1 MRTANQIRSEFIDF
15 FKGKDHEFVPSSPI
29 VPVGDETLLFA
40 NAGMNQFKDIFLGL
54 APAQYRRVAN
64 SQKCLRVSGK
74 HNDLEEVGKDTYH
87 HTFFEMLGNW
97 SFDDYFKA
105 ESIEWAWELLTK
117 VWGIEPGRLWATVF
131 AGDEADGLPE
141 DKEAASL
148 WPKVTPLPAEK
159 VLACGKKDNFWEMGE
174 TGPCGPCSE
183 IHIDLGTDRCDMKN
197 VPGHQCRVN
206 GGCARFIELWNL
218 VFIQFNRQP
227 DGKLLPLAAR
237 YVDTGAGLER
247 IVAVLQNK
255 ASNYDTDLF
264 MPIIERTSDMTG
276 HKYTSRLGNKT
287 DNAFRVIADHIRA
300 LVFAI
305 TDGATPS
312 NEGRGYVIRRILRR
326 ASRSGR
332 ELGMHEPFIYKL
344 VPVVVDCLGEA
355 FGEIRERADYV
366 STVIEAEEAG
376 FGRTLDRG
384 IEIFAGAAER
394 AQKSKDKVITGDDAF
409 QLYDTYGFPLD
420 LTQLMAAERGLKV
433 DTAKFS
439 ELMEQ
444 QRERARAAIAKDSF
458 SITDKVS
465 GQVLPETEDLQKY
478 HTDQCDAVIVG
489 LIDSDGFKDKGRI
502 EAGAQVGIVLDKTC
516 FYAEAGGQVGD
527 CGVIQSRSMGVP
539 PMSSTAVPAVNTTDT
554 PSNSLGTDLPVK
566 QLPIT
571 KRHGAKLPHWTQL
584 GATYAVT
591 FRLADS
597 LPVTV
602 AESWRREREEIE
614 QRAKAQNR
622 SLTSQELVEL
632 QRLYST
638 KIDSILNNGQGA
650 CYMKDERVARI
661 VQDALQHFHADHYEL
676 IAWAIMPNHVHVVVR
691 PLGTHELP
699 EILHSWKSFT
709 AKQAN
714 KVLERSGPFWQDEYY
729 DHLIR
734 DEEDLHHA
742 IKYVISNPRCSG
754 LCDWPW
760 VGMQETTHGQDAP
773 DTHGR
778 DAHATSPDTH
788 GRDAHATS
796 PDTHGRDAHATFVVE
811 KTIKIANCIVHQGK
825 VAEGAFDVGDKVHA
839 VVSKDRNSVK
849 KNHTATHVLQWALQQ
864 VLGKS
869 VAQQGSYVGPDY
881 LRFDFT
887 YPKAPSSEQLKRAE
901 ELVREKIAADLPVT
915 WTVMAK
921 DEAQKLGAM
930 ALFGE
935 KYGQEVRVVALGA
948 GDKDEISEAFS
959 REFCGGTHVDR
970 LGVIGGFKI
979 IKEESISAGVRRIT
993 ALTGAGLTAY
1003 LEKAGDIVDE
1013 LSAMLKIP
1021 SESLVERV
1029 GQLLKD
1035 NKKLTKDLKAAV
1047 RQSGS
1052 DSMAEARKLLEK
1064 SEKIGDASI
1073 IIGRLSTTSIEQA
1086 REAVDMLKKK
1096 AKSAAIVLGFDDDG
1110 RATLLAGVTDDL
1122 VAKGLKAGDIVREIA
1137 PIVDGGGGGRPQM
1150 AQAGGKNPT
1159 KIDDALAKAG
1169 EIIKQKLN
1177 G

>member
-1 MRTANQIRSEFIDF
+1 MKTAKQIRYEFVDF
-15 FKGKDHEFVPSSPI
+15 FKGKDHEIVPSSPI
-29 VPVGDETLLFA
+29 VPIGDETLLFA
-40 NAGMNQFKDIFLGL
+40 NAGMNQFKDIFIGL
-54 APAQYRRVAN
+54 APAQYPRVAN

-105 ESIEWAWELLTK
+105 ETIEWAWELFTK
-117 VWGIEPGRLWATVF
+117 VWGIDPDRLWATVF
-131 AGDEADGLPE
+131 AGDQADGLPK
-141 DKEAASL
+141 DDEAANL
-148 WPKVTPLPAEK
+148 WPKVTQIPAEK

-183 IHIDLGTDRCDMKN
+183 IHIDLGPDRCDMKN
-197 VPGHQCRVN
+197 VPNHECRVN

-227 DGKLLPLAAR
+227 GGKLVPLPAK
-237 YVDTGAGLER
+237 YVDTGAGMER
-247 IVAVLQNK
+247 IVAVMQNK

-264 MPIIERTSDMTG
+264 MPIIERTGQITG
-276 HKYTSRLGNKT
+276 HKYTSKLGNKT

-326 ASRSGR
+326 ASRFGR

-355 FGEIRERADYV
+355 FGEIGERADYV
-366 STVIEAEEAG
+366 STVIESEEAG

-394 AQKSKDKVITGDDAF
+394 AQKSKDKVIHGEDAF

-420 LTQLMAAERGLKV
+420 LTQLMAQERSLKV

-444 QRERARAAIAKDSF
+444 QRQRARAAITKDSL

-465 GQVLPETEDLQKY
+465 VQILPETEDLHKY
-478 HTDQCDAVIVG
+478 HADRCEAVIAG
-489 LIDSDGFKDKGRI
+489 FIDSDGFKNKGRI
-502 EAGAQVGIVLDKTC
+502 DAGAQVGIVLDKTC

-527 CGVIQSRSMGVP
+527 CGVIKSG
-539 PMSSTAVPAVNTTDT
+539 
-554 PSNSLGTDLPVK
+554 
-566 QLPIT
+566 
-571 KRHGAKLPHWTQL
+571 
-584 GATYAVT
+584 
-591 FRLADS
+591 
-597 LPVTV
+597 
-602 AESWRREREEIE
+602 
-614 QRAKAQNR
+614 KAR
-622 SLTSQELVEL
+622 F
-632 QRLYST
+632 
-638 KIDSILNNGQGA
+638 I
-650 CYMKDERVARI
+650 
-661 VQDALQHFHADHYEL
+661 
-676 IAWAIMPNHVHVVVR
+676 
-691 PLGTHELP
+691 
-699 EILHSWKSFT
+699 
-709 AKQAN
+709 
-714 KVLERSGPFWQDEYY
+714 
-729 DHLIR
+729 
-734 DEEDLHHA
+734 
-742 IKYVISNPRCSG
+742 
-754 LCDWPW
+754 
-760 VGMQETTHGQDAP
+760 
-773 DTHGR
+773 
-778 DAHATSPDTH
+778 
-788 GRDAHATS
+788 
-796 PDTHGRDAHATFVVE
+796 VE

-825 VAEGAFDVGDKVHA
+825 VAEGAFDIGDNVHSI
-839 VVSKDRNSVK
+839 VSEDRNSVK
-849 KNHTATHVLQWALQQ
+849 KNHTATHVLQWALQE

-881 LRFDFT
+881 LRFDLT
-887 YPKAPSSEQLKRAE
+887 YPKAPTSEQLRQVE
-901 ELVREKIAADLPVT
+901 DLVREKIAADLPVT
-915 WTVMAK
+915 WTVMPK
-921 DEAQKLGAM
+921 KEAQKLGAM

-935 KYGQEVRVVALGA
+935 KYGDEVRVVAIGGQRTEDRGQKAENRTSDFRHLT
-948 GDKDEISEAFS
+948 SAFS

-970 LGVIGGFKI
+970 LGAIGGFKI

-993 ALTGAGLTAY
+993 ALTGSALTSY
-1003 LEKAGDIVDE
+1003 LEKASDIVDE
-1013 LSAMLKIP
+1013 LSVTLKVP
-1021 SESLVERV
+1021 SESLVERI

-1035 NKKLTKDLKAAV
+1035 NKKLAKELKAAA

-1052 DSMAEARKLLEK
+1052 DSMTEARKLLEK
-1064 SEKIGDASI
+1064 CEKIGETSI
-1073 IIGRLSTTSIEQA
+1073 VIGQLSTSSVEQA

-1122 VAKGLKAGDIVREIA
+1122 VAKGLKAGDIVKEIA

-1150 AQAGGKNPT
+1150 AQAGGKNPK
-1159 KIDDALAKAG
+1159 KISEALARAS
-1169 EIIKQKLN
+1169 EIIKRKLA

>member
-1 MRTANQIRSEFIDF
+1 MESQMRTAKQIRSEFINF

-29 VPVGDETLLFA
+29 VPVGDDTLLFA

-131 AGDEADGLPE
+131 AGDETDGLPK
-141 DKEAASL
+141 DQEAASL
-148 WPKVTPLPAEK
+148 WPKVTPIPVEK

-183 IHIDLGTDRCDMKN
+183 IHIDLGPDRCDMKS
-197 VPGHQCRVN
+197 VPGHECRVN

-227 DGKLLPLAAR
+227 DGKLVPLPAK

-255 ASNYDTDLF
+255 TSNYDTDLF
-264 MPIIERTSDMTG
+264 MPIIECTSQITG
-276 HKYTSRLGNKT
+276 HKYTSKLGNKT

-326 ASRSGR
+326 ASRFGR
-332 ELGMHEPFIYKL
+332 ELGMHEPFIFKL
-344 VPVVVDCLGEA
+344 VPVVVDCLCEA
-355 FGEIRERADYV
+355 FSEIRERADYV

-444 QRERARAAIAKDSF
+444 QRERARAAIAKDSL

-465 GQVLPETEDLQKY
+465 IQLLPETEDLQKY

-527 CGVIQSRSMGVP
+527 CGVIQS
-539 PMSSTAVPAVNTTDT
+539 D
-554 PSNSLGTDLPVK
+554 K
-566 QLPIT
+566 
-571 KRHGAKLPHWTQL
+571 AK
-584 GATYAVT
+584 
-591 FRLADS
+591 F
-597 LPVTV
+597 
-602 AESWRREREEIE
+602 I
-614 QRAKAQNR
+614 
-622 SLTSQELVEL
+622 
-632 QRLYST
+632 
-638 KIDSILNNGQGA
+638 
-650 CYMKDERVARI
+650 
-661 VQDALQHFHADHYEL
+661 
-676 IAWAIMPNHVHVVVR
+676 
-691 PLGTHELP
+691 
-699 EILHSWKSFT
+699 
-709 AKQAN
+709 
-714 KVLERSGPFWQDEYY
+714 
-729 DHLIR
+729 
-734 DEEDLHHA
+734 
-742 IKYVISNPRCSG
+742 
-754 LCDWPW
+754 
-760 VGMQETTHGQDAP
+760 
-773 DTHGR
+773 
-778 DAHATSPDTH
+778 
-788 GRDAHATS
+788 
-796 PDTHGRDAHATFVVE
+796 VE

-825 VAEGAFDVGDKVHA
+825 VAEGTFDIGENVHA
-839 VVSKDRNSVK
+839 VVSKDRNSIK
-849 KNHTATHVLQWALQQ
+849 KNHTATHLLQWALQQ

-887 YPKAPSSEQLKRAE
+887 YSKAPNSEQLKQAE

-915 WTVMAK
+915 WTIMPK

-935 KYGQEVRVVALGA
+935 KYGNEVRVVAIGLTN
-948 GDKDEISEAFS
+948 DDFRFPIDELKSKVENRKSKISL
-959 REFCGGTHVDR
+959 EFCGGTHVDR
-970 LGVIGGFKI
+970 LGTIGGFKI

-993 ALTGAGLTAY
+993 ALTGSGLSVY

-1013 LSAMLKIP
+1013 LSVLLKVP
-1021 SESLVERV
+1021 SESLVDRV

-1035 NKKLTKDLKAAV
+1035 NKKLTKDLKAAA

-1052 DSMAEARKLLEK
+1052 DSMAEARKLLER
-1064 SEKIGDASI
+1064 SEKIGNASI
-1073 IIGRLSTTSIEQA
+1073 IIGRLSTTTIEQA

-1096 AKSAAIVLGFDDDG
+1096 AKSAAIVLGFNDDG
-1110 RATLLAGVTDDL
+1110 RATLLAGMTEDL
-1122 VAKGLKAGDIVREIA
+1122 IAKGLKAGDIVREIA
-1137 PIVDGGGGGRPQM
+1137 PIIDGGGGGRPQM
-1150 AQAGGKNPT
+1150 AQAGGKNPK
-1159 KIDDALAKAG
+1159 KIGDALTRAG
-1169 EIIKQKLN
+1169 EIIKQKL
-1177 G
+1177 GR